1 MWVALLTVVALATL
15 PYVRLLAV
23 NVGEVLDLQQVLV
36 WWGITLA
43 VSVTVVGVAAWRRPG
58 VVGRVGAV
66 VGVGLYLL
74 FQYPMVTSM
83 PRPAAVAAWAWWI
96 LVTGVVVGVTVV
108 VARRTGIQHFVAVA
122 GVGLLLL
129 PVVELSTSAGRPAVA
144 DQPADGQSDTDAVRR
159 FAHRPNVYWFI
170 LDGLAA
176 PGYLADELG
185 VEVDPFVQFLR
196 DRDFGVIQDARA
208 NYPLTHVAVAS
219 ALEMEYLHE
228 GLDEPPKRPYFERL
242 QGANA
247 TVDRFLAE
255 GFGYVH
261 AFPGLWS
268 GSRCGGRE
276 VLCLGGHGSL
286 TDTEWALAEATPFSE
301 LIAGEETAREV
312 ATVND
317 PARATEA
324 VVTRVPHEPYFALI
338 HLLNPHPPYLRDATC
353 QLRDVSLSMSRWG
366 EGEEYG
372 DAVTCL
378 FDRLQVAVEQIL
390 AADDDPVIIIQGDHG
405 PRLGLSADTTGI
417 VRLEG
422 DMFLSAFNAI
432 RLPASCED
440 HHVPDD
446 MTMVNTFRLVFACL
460 EDRPADL
467 RSIPAHRSRLRLLSD
482 SPSSPPA
489 LRGRRTIAAREGRHR
504 AGRPGGPPRGVPDHD
519 PRTRR
524 RAGAADRSPGRPGG
538 SRRTSRPRAWRSG
551 DRQDGTDPALHGRG
565 QR

>member
-1 MWVALLTVVALATL
+1 MTGHDVGERDRRTTWVALLTVVALATL

-23 NVGEVLDLQQVLV
+23 NVGEVLDLEQVAL
-36 WWGITLA
+36 WWVITLA
-43 VSVTVVGVAAWRRPG
+43 VSLAIIGVAAWWRPRI
-58 VVGRVGAV
+58 VGRAGAV

-74 FQYPMVTSM
+74 FQYPMVTAM
-83 PRPAAVAAWAWWI
+83 PRPPALAAWAWWA
-96 LVTGVVVGVTVV
+96 LVTVAVVGVTVV
-108 VARRTGIQHFVAVA
+108 VARRTGIQQFVAVA
-122 GVGLLLL
+122 AVGLLLL
-129 PVVELSTSAGRPAVA
+129 PVVELATSAGRPAVA
-144 DQPADGQSDTDAVRR
+144 DQATTGTSEVDPARR

-170 LDGLAA
+170 LDGLAG
-176 PGYLADELG
+176 PEYLAEEVG

-196 DRDFGVIQDARA
+196 DRDFGVLEDGRA

-255 GFGYVH
+255 GYGYVH

-276 VLCLGGHGSL
+276 VLCIGGHGSL

-301 LIAGEETAREV
+301 LVAGEGTSREV
-312 ATVND
+312 AAVND

-324 VVTRVPHEPYFALI
+324 VVAGAPDDPYFALI
-338 HLLNPHPPYLRDATC
+338 HLLNPHPPYLRDAAC

-390 AADDDPVIIIQGDHG
+390 ASDDDPVIIIQGDHG
-405 PRLGLSADTTGI
+405 PRLGLSADTTGV
-417 VRLEG
+417 VRLDG

-432 RLPASCED
+432 RLPTACDE
-440 HHVPDD
+440 HRVPDD

-467 RSIPAHRSRLRLLSD
+467 LPNRSRPIVRD
-482 SPSSPPA
+482 Y
-489 LRGRRTIAAREGRHR
+489 
-504 AGRPGGPPRGVPDHD
+504 
-519 PRTRR
+519 
-524 RAGAADRSPGRPGG
+524 G
-538 SRRTSRPRAWRSG
+538 S
-551 DRQDGTDPALHGRG
+551 
-565 QR
+565 

>member
-1 MWVALLTVVALATL
+1 MAGQDVGNRDRRTMWVALLTVVALASL

-23 NVGEVLDLQQVLV
+23 NVGEVLDLQQVVL
-36 WWGITLA
+36 WWGITVA
-43 VSVTVVGVAAWRRPG
+43 VSLAIVGVTAWRRPH

-66 VGVGLYLL
+66 VGVGLYLF
-74 FQYPMVTSM
+74 FQYPMVTAI
-83 PRPAAVAAWAWWI
+83 PRPSVLAAWVWWALI
-96 LVTGVVVGVTVV
+96 TVAVVGLTVV
-108 VARRTGIQHFVAVA
+108 VAHRTGIQQFVAVA
-122 GVGLLLL
+122 AVGLLLL
-129 PVVELSTSAGRPAVA
+129 PAVELATSVGRPAAA
-144 DQPADGQSDTDAVRR
+144 DQAATGQPEVDTGRG

-170 LDGLAA
+170 LDGLAD
-176 PGYLADELG
+176 PEYLAEEAG

-196 DRDFGVIQDARA
+196 DRDFGVLEDAQA

-255 GFGYVH
+255 GYGYVH

-317 PARATEA
+317 PAWATDA
-324 VVTRVPHEPYFALI
+324 VVTNAPQEPYFALI
-338 HLLNPHPPYLRDATC
+338 HLLNPHPPYLRDAGC
-353 QLRDVSLSMSRWG
+353 RFRDISLSMSRWG
-366 EGEEYG
+366 EGEEY
-372 DAVTCL
+372 AEATACL

-405 PRLGLSADTTGI
+405 PRLGLSAKTTGV
-417 VRLEG
+417 VRLDG

-432 RLPASCED
+432 RLPTACGD
-440 HHVPDD
+440 HEVPDG

-467 RSIPAHRSRLRLLSD
+467 LPDR
-482 SPSSPPA
+482 
-489 LRGRRTIAAREGRHR
+489 ARAIVR
-504 AGRPGGPPRGVPDHD
+504 DY
-519 PRTRR
+519 
-524 RAGAADRSPGRPGG
+524 G
-538 SRRTSRPRAWRSG
+538 S
-551 DRQDGTDPALHGRG
+551 
-565 QR
+565 

>member
-1 MWVALLTVVALATL
+1 MAGQGTADRERRTLWVALLTVVALASL

-23 NVGEVLDLQQVLV
+23 NVGEVLDLQQVML
-36 WWGITLA
+36 WWGITMA
-43 VSVTVVGVAAWRRPG
+43 VSLAVVGVTAWQRPG

-66 VGVGLYLL
+66 VGVGLYLF
-74 FQYPMVTSM
+74 FQYPMVASM
-83 PRPAAVAAWAWWI
+83 PRPPAVAAWAWWV
-96 LVTGVVVGVTVV
+96 LVMVVVVGVTVV
-108 VARRTGIQHFVAVA
+108 VGRRTGIQRFVAVA
-122 GVGLLLL
+122 AVGLLLL
-129 PVVELSTSAGRPAVA
+129 PVVELATSIGRPAAA
-144 DQPADGQSDTDAVRR
+144 DQVPTGQSDADTTGR

-176 PGYLADELG
+176 PGYLADSLG
-185 VEVDPFVQFLR
+185 VEVEGFVQFLE
-196 DRDFGVIQDARA
+196 DRDFGVLEDARA

-255 GFGYVH
+255 GYGYVH

-286 TDTEWALAEATPFSE
+286 TDTEWALAEATPLSE
-301 LIAGEETAREV
+301 LVAGEETAREV

-317 PARATEA
+317 PARATDA
-324 VVTRVPHEPYFALI
+324 VVTRAPQEPYFALI
-338 HLLNPHPPYLRDATC
+338 HLLNPHPPYLRDAAC

-366 EGEEYG
+366 EGEEYD

-390 AADDDPVIIIQGDHG
+390 AADDDPIIIIQGDHG
-405 PRLGLSADTTGI
+405 PRLGLSAATTGV
-417 VRLEG
+417 VRLDG

-432 RLPASCED
+432 RLPAACED
-440 HHVPDD
+440 HRVPDD
-446 MTMVNTFRLVFACL
+446 MTMVNTFRLVFACM

-467 RSIPAHRSRLRLLSD
+467 LPDQSRAIVRD
-482 SPSSPPA
+482 Y
-489 LRGRRTIAAREGRHR
+489 
-504 AGRPGGPPRGVPDHD
+504 
-519 PRTRR
+519 
-524 RAGAADRSPGRPGG
+524 G
-538 SRRTSRPRAWRSG
+538 S
-551 DRQDGTDPALHGRG
+551 
-565 QR
+565 